1 MISGKI
7 KMNSFNLDKLSLL
20 LFLGLLS
27 FPRFLLSADKKVT
40 KLTFKATT
48 FEFYLSFR
56 IYLFLGCG
64 WNSSLLAKSRLNAR
78 ESCYIRNSFKGGEY
92 S

>member
-40 KLTFKATT
+40 NVDL
-48 FEFYLSFR
+48 
-56 IYLFLGCG
+56 
-64 WNSSLLAKSRLNAR
+64 
-78 ESCYIRNSFKGGEY
+78 
-92 S
+92 